1 MPCKVSTPVNSA
13 LLCMLRKKDSEIFF
27 GVRLSCMKVY
37 RIYQNV
43 LRKILHIYHSAGD
56 YNIIG
61 IKYVDFGSYRNGKIF
76 NILDYSRIVAVF
88 AKNIFISVSGKSSAV
103 IFSRYLPEQI
113 TSLHPTFPHV
123 HFSSIFGNGMC
134 PSSPAAPLRPQ

>member
-27 GVRLSCMKVY
+27 GVRLSCMEVY

-43 LRKILHIYHSAGD
+43 LREILHIYHSAGD

-88 AKNIFISVSGKSSAV
+88 EKNIFYIGFGKKL
-103 IFSRYLPEQI
+103 R
-113 TSLHPTFPHV
+113 
-123 HFSSIFGNGMC
+123 GNLFKIL
-134 PSSPAAPLRPQ
+134 A

>member
-1 MPCKVSTPVNSA
+1 
-13 LLCMLRKKDSEIFF
+13 
-27 GVRLSCMKVY
+27 MKVY

-43 LRKILHIYHSAGD
+43 LREILHIYHSAGD

-88 AKNIFISVSGKSSAV
+88 EKNIFYICFGKKL
-103 IFSRYLPEQI
+103 R
-113 TSLHPTFPHV
+113 
-123 HFSSIFGNGMC
+123 GNLFKIL
-134 PSSPAAPLRPQ
+134 A